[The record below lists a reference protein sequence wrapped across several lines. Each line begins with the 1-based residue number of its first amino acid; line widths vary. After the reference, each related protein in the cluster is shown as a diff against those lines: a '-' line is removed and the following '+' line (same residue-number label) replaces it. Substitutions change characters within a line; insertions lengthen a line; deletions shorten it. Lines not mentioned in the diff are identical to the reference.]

1 MTDFNERSNRRVG
14 QIVALLF
21 VGWFIIWIFRTLT
34 GAVHPEIMEVV
45 GPQSSVRMGLIS
57 SCYFMGYVA
66 MQIPGGFLMDR
77 FGKQRILIPSF
88 ALMALGFA
96 LVGFACSIEM
106 IYMGSVLAGVGS
118 GTYYSG
124 AFSLSTENVPRESKY
139 FATAIVN
146 SGGAFGMLMGYLYA
160 SILVK
165 QLNVDWRAMIFFITV
180 LAIAMI
186 PMIRLI
192 LRDDGKKPNTSVRKT
207 QRKKVTSWELMA
219 GLFSPRLISS
229 YFFYFCT
236 CYGYYMIVSWLP
248 SFLQNER
255 GLSGVLAGYASSV
268 IALVSIPGA
277 LFLGKIMDKFSR
289 RRVQFLTG
297 IQILSG
303 LLLVC
308 VTVFRP
314 VGLILLTLALYGVMG
329 KQAVDPLIVP
339 CVTDQFGDIALST
352 GLGVFNFFGM
362 SASVIGP
369 LVNGLL
375 QDTQGSQIVGFYIAG
390 ALLVAS
396 SLIFRIVHRNDK

>member
-1 MTDFNERSNRRVG
+1 MTDFNERTNRRVW

-21 VGWFIIWIFRTLT
+21 VGWCIIWIFRTLT

-57 SCYFMGYVA
+57 SCYFVGYVA

-88 ALMALGFA
+88 ALMALGFL
-96 LVGFACSIEM
+96 LVGLARSIEM
-106 IYMGSVLAGVGS
+106 IYAGSVLAGVGS

-124 AFSLSTENVPRESKY
+124 AFSLSTENVPGESKY

-160 SILVK
+160 SALVK
-165 QLNVDWRAMIFFITV
+165 QLNMDWRAMIFFIAI

-186 PMIRLI
+186 PVIRLN
-192 LRDDGKKPNTSVRKT
+192 LKDDGKNPVPA
-207 QRKKVTSWELMA
+207 RKKPERRAAPRELA
-219 GLFSPRLISS
+219 AVLFSPRMISS

-308 VTVFRP
+308 VTSFRP
-314 VGLILLTLALYGVMG
+314 VGLIVLSLALYGVMG

-339 CVTDQFGDIALST
+339 CVTEQFGDIALST

-369 LVNGLL
+369 LVNGFL
-375 QDTQGSQIVGFYIAG
+375 QDTQGSQIVGFYIAA
-390 ALLVAS
+390 ALLAGS
-396 SLIFRIVHRNDK
+396 SLIFRFVHRNGK